1 MQALVYPISLTTPH
15 KFQVWSAT
23 KPTYCYECGSL
34 LWGLAR
40 QGLRCTECGVKVH
53 GKCKDLLNAD
63 CLQRAA
69 EKSAKA
75 SSSSG
80 STSEADESR
89 TAAIFQ
95 SIKQRMERRL
105 RDRPGIF
112 DLIYQVFGA
121 PRRAAPRLSSAQA
134 DTCQLARDSL
144 ALDQFARRC
153 TYCSLCECSRC
164 AGVPKAEHERF
175 MAATQQSIIDGSSKW
190 SAKVAITV
198 ICAQVRRSTRCARF
212 AATVLYL
219 SLSTDRRA

>member
-144 ALDQFARRC
+144 ALDQFAVARRC
-153 TYCSLCECSRC
+153 TVHCASAPGAQACRRRSTSDSWPPRSR
-164 AGVPKAEHERF
+164 ASSTAAASGVPKWP
-175 MAATQQSIIDGSSKW
+175 SLSS
-190 SAKVAITV
+190 A
-198 ICAQVRRSTRCARF
+198 RRCAARL
-212 AATVLYL
+212 AVLDSQLLYY
-219 SLSTDRRA
+219 T